1 MSTDARQASSGLD
14 RRSPR
19 GRRLSLAVAAI
30 VLALLLAATIPVSA
44 LPSGKAEAERLHSTL
59 ARMAK
64 LANHRLRP
72 PSRQL
77 AQDLPADAERLDRLG
92 EPASSAQEQLSV
104 ALGEMR
110 QMNAFTTLDSH
121 YAPALVAV
129 GRAFVSVSGQ
139 DPLTR
144 TTINP
149 EYLGLERELAG
160 DATRLRQSGDDA
172 GRLSRDVKRL
182 SRQLVLAKRRA
193 RGLELKV
200 RGMRARS
207 TAAR

>member
-1 MSTDARQASSGLD
+1 MTVNARHASSGLD
-14 RRSPR
+14 RRPST

-30 VLALLLAATIPVSA
+30 VLALVLAATIPVSA

-64 LANHRLRP
+64 LANSRLRP
-72 PSRQL
+72 PSQQL
-77 AQDLPADAERLDRLG
+77 AQDLPAAAERLDRLG

-110 QMNAFTTLDSH
+110 QMNALTLDPH

-172 GRLSRDVKRL
+172 GGLSRDVKRL